1 MEVEVTVYNTL
12 GPFLDESTP
21 TTWVYPSQLESGI
34 FGPVLLCQPAET
46 AAVRE

>member
-34 FGPVLLCQPAET
+34 FGPVLLRRPVE
-46 AAVRE
+46 AAAGRR